1 MINRIIDIIKD
12 KNILI
17 LGFGREGKTTYNFIR
32 EYLPNKNF
40 LGIYMT
46 SALNYKYNYINLSSK
61 RNTELRSPE
70 ATCLIGILLE
80 CSGSVLPKKTIS

>member
-32 EYLPNKNF
+32 EYLPNKKVTILDEN
-40 LGIYMT
+40 
-46 SALNYKYNYINLSSK
+46 SVNLDDD
-61 RNTELRSPE
+61 NTEV
-70 ATCLIGILLE
+70 I
-80 CSGSVLPKKTIS
+80 